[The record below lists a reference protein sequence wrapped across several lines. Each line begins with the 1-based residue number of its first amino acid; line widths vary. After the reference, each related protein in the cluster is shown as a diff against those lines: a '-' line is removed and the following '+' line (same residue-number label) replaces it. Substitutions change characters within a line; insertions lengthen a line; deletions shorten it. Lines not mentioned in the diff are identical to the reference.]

1 MIAADGQT
9 KPVVIVRVPATS
21 ANVGVGFD
29 CLGIALDLTATFLM
43 SPSEALEIDGAL
55 KQAAFEIVNKNGVK

>member
-1 MIAADGQT
+1 MIAADGQS

-43 SPSEALEIDGAL
+43 
-55 KQAAFEIVNKNGVK
+55 